1 MTTGIHSDAGSGKT
15 LKDVKPGQEVTV
27 MKIHGDGSL
36 RKHILDLGITNG
48 CKILVRRVAPLGD
61 PVQISLRGYELSLRK
76 HDAEK
81 IVVD

>member
-1 MTTGIHSDAGSGKT
+1 MTTGIQSDAGSGRT

-27 MKIHGDGSL
+27 KRIHGEGSL

-48 CKILVRRVAPLGD
+48 CRIFVRRVAPLGD

-81 IVVD
+81 IEVN